1 MSFGHGFQ
9 LLVMEWDGN
18 LIVVFLVSLDTVL

>member
-9 LLVMEWDGN
+9 LLVMERDGN
-18 LIVVFLVSLDTVL
+18 LIVVFLFGLDTML

>member
-9 LLVMEWDGN
+9 LLVLGRDGN
-18 LIVVFLVSLDTVL
+18 VIVVFLFGLDTVL